1 MPWIAPEP
9 DAPAG
14 AAPALPAASILL
26 LRDGPAGLEVLTV
39 MRSREMRFA
48 GGMLA
53 FPGGRVDRADAS
65 PRLTLRLRPRRAL
78 PVIERAARLAAIREL
93 FEEAG
98 ILLACDARTGRR
110 IREPRRRRL
119 ARRWRVPLLA
129 DRVTLATLAERA
141 DLVFDPGALVFFAHW
156 VTPVESPRRF
166 DARFYLARAPE
177 DQQAEL
183 ENEIENTALA
193 WRRPQDILADWQA
206 GRQPLMFPTRLNLV
220 KLARARSV
228 AEALAQARATPVHR
242 LRPEIVG
249 PRGEGRRLVIPHD
262 AGFGIT
268 EARPDELDPLEGQF
282 VARIP
287 LLGEGGRM
295 GRGG

>member
-9 DAPAG
+9 DAPPG
-14 AAPALPAASILL
+14 AAPALPAGSILVV
-26 LRDGPAGLEVLTV
+26 RDGPAGLEVLTV
-39 MRSREMRFA
+39 LRSRAMRFA

-65 PRLTLRLRPRRAL
+65 ARLALRIRPRRAL
-78 PVIERAARLAAIREL
+78 ALEERAARFAALREL

-98 ILLACDARTGRR
+98 LLLAHEERTGRPVDER
-110 IREPRRRRL
+110 TRLRLDRRYRRL
-119 ARRWRVPLLA
+119 LLA
-129 DRVTLATLAERA
+129 GGITFARFAERA
-141 DLVFDPGALVFFAHW
+141 GLVCDLGRLTPFAHW

-166 DARFYLARAPE
+166 DARFYLAPAPSG
-177 DQQAEL
+177 QQAMLWDEA
-183 ENEIENTALA
+183 ENTRLA

-220 KLARARSV
+220 KLARARTV
-228 AEALAQARATPVHR
+228 AEAIALARRTPVHR
-242 LRPEIVG
+242 LRPAIVG

-262 AGFGIT
+262 AGFGVT

-282 VARIP
+282 VAQIP
-287 LLGEGGRM
+287 LMDGG
-295 GRGG
+295 GDAG

>member
-9 DAPAG
+9 DAPPG
-14 AAPALPAASILL
+14 AAPALPAGSILV

-39 MRSREMRFA
+39 LRSREMRFA

-53 FPGGRVDRADAS
+53 FPGGRVDRADVSA
-65 PRLTLRLRPRRAL
+65 RLALRIRPRRVLAL
-78 PVIERAARLAAIREL
+78 RERAARFAALREL

-98 ILLACDARTGRR
+98 LLLAHEERTGRPIDEHVR
-110 IREPRRRRL
+110 LRLDRRYRRL
-119 ARRWRVPLLA
+119 LLA
-129 DRVTLATLAERA
+129 GGMTFARFAERA
-141 DLVFDPGALVFFAHW
+141 GLVFDLGALVPFAHW

-166 DARFYLARAPE
+166 DARFYLAPAPAG
-177 DQQAEL
+177 QQAALWDEA
-183 ENEIENTALA
+183 ENTRLA
-193 WRRPQDILADWQA
+193 WRRPQDVLADWEA

-220 KLARARSV
+220 KLARARTV
-228 AEALAQARATPVHR
+228 ADAIARARRTPVHR

-249 PRGEGRRLVIPHD
+249 PRGEGRRLVIPQD

-282 VARIP
+282 VAQVP
-287 LLGEGGRM
+287 LASQREGLSPTP
-295 GRGG
+295 

>member
-9 DAPAG
+9 DAPSG
-14 AAPALPAASILL
+14 AAPALPAGSILV

-39 MRSREMRFA
+39 LRSREMRFA

-53 FPGGRVDRADAS
+53 FPGGRVDRLDVSA
-65 PRLTLRLRPRRAL
+65 RLALRIRPRRAMPL
-78 PVIERAARLAAIREL
+78 RERAARFAALREL

-98 ILLACDARTGRR
+98 LLLAHDERTGRPVD
-110 IREPRRRRL
+110 EPARLRLDRRYRRL
-119 ARRWRVPLLA
+119 LLA
-129 DRVTLATLAERA
+129 GGMPFVAFAERA
-141 DLVFDPGALVFFAHW
+141 GLVFDLGKLIPFAHW

-166 DARFYLARAPE
+166 DARFYLAPAPSGQNAVLWDE
-177 DQQAEL
+177 A
-183 ENEIENTALA
+183 ENTQLA
-193 WRRPQDILADWQA
+193 WRRPQDVLADWQA

-220 KLARARSV
+220 KLARARTV
-228 AEALAQARATPVHR
+228 AEAITQARRTPVHR
-242 LRPEIVG
+242 LRPEIIG

-282 VARIP
+282 VAQIP
-287 LLGEGGRM
+287 LMGESGAAS
-295 GRGG
+295 